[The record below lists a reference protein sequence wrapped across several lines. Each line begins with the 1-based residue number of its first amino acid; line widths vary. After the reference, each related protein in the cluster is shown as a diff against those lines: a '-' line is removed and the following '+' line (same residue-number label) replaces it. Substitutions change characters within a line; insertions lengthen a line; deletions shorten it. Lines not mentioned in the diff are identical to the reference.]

1 MDLPRDEIAFRK
13 EYECLVL
20 ERAITTVFRP
30 GNRLYPNWRGYIPG
44 EVVTARIIERAGCD
58 ERQIP
63 PVFNDHKVRVRIAAI
78 DVLEIAALAPRHF
91 AGSSPDVHDAG
102 SLKEHLLYIY
112 GRPLAAYGGQVTRIG
127 LEYLT

>member
-30 GNRLYPNWRGYIPG
+30 GDRIYPNWRGYRLG
-44 EVVTARIIERAGCD
+44 EAVTARIIERCGCD

-63 PVFNDHKVRVRIAAI
+63 PVFNDHKVRVQIAGIGVISVAR
-78 DVLEIAALAPRHF
+78 LAAADF
-91 AGSSPDVHDAG
+91 AGSSPDVWDVE
-102 SLKEHLLYIY
+102 SLKDHLFYIY
-112 GRPLAAYGGQVTRIG
+112 GKPVAAFGGVVTRIR
-127 LEYLT
+127 LRYLG